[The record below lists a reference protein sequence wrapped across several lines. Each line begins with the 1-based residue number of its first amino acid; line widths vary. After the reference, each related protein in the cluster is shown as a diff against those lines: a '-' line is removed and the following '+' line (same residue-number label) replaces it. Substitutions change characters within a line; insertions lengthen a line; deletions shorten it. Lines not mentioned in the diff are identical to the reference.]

1 MDQYIGA
8 KKGENVKRTIGSIIY
23 IFIIFAV
30 IVTILMVILNSN
42 ITKLMHTP
50 KEAFEYT
57 KNYILICS
65 IGIPFIVGYNVVSG
79 ILRGLGNSKASLYF
93 IAIACVINI
102 IVDIILIGFFNL
114 GEIGAAIAT
123 IGSQAISLIV
133 GIMYIKRTSFSKMFL
148 RRYIRFDGE
157 VIKNVF
163 KLGLPIATQDAL
175 VNISFLIITAI
186 INNLGV
192 VASASVGIVEKI
204 IIFAMLVPSSFA
216 SAIAVMTAQNIGAGK
231 EDRAIKS
238 LYLGI
243 GISLIFGVA
252 FCGYS
257 QVFPETITMIF
268 SNDKLVIEGAALYLR
283 SYSIDTIM
291 VAFIFCMNSFFS
303 GCGHSLFPMIHSLI
317 ATFFVRIPGSYFLSK
332 IQGITL
338 YEIGFAAPTATMLS
352 IIICIVYYK
361 SGYWRKSTI
370 IKLF

>member
-1 MDQYIGA
+1 MDKYIGA

-102 IVDIILIGFFNL
+102 IIDIILIGFFNL

-123 IGSQAISLIV
+123 IGSQGISLIV

-163 KLGLPIATQDAL
+163 K
-175 VNISFLIITAI
+175 
-186 INNLGV
+186 
-192 VASASVGIVEKI
+192 
-204 IIFAMLVPSSFA
+204 
-216 SAIAVMTAQNIGAGK
+216 
-231 EDRAIKS
+231 
-238 LYLGI
+238 
-243 GISLIFGVA
+243 
-252 FCGYS
+252 
-257 QVFPETITMIF
+257 
-268 SNDKLVIEGAALYLR
+268 
-283 SYSIDTIM
+283 
-291 VAFIFCMNSFFS
+291 
-303 GCGHSLFPMIHSLI
+303 
-317 ATFFVRIPGSYFLSK
+317 
-332 IQGITL
+332 
-338 YEIGFAAPTATMLS
+338 
-352 IIICIVYYK
+352 
-361 SGYWRKSTI
+361 
-370 IKLF
+370 